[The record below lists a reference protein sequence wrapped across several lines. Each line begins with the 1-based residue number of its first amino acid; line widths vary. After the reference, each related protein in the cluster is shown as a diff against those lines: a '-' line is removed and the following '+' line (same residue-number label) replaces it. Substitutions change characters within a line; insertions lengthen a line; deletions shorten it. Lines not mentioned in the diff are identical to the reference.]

1 MYVVLSAF
9 LCILGYC
16 YGFQEYSL
24 DVRFRRLSELSLYN
38 SVPKFTSDE
47 FRTFALSKP
56 RNYSLFVFLT
66 ALSKHHFTDQLKLA
80 EQEFRILADSWK
92 RRSGELFFALA
103 DHDRDPEIF
112 QILNLTTVPAIL
124 YVNPKGVIKFS
135 DFMNIQRY
143 GLSADAVADW
153 IEGLTSIR
161 IRVVRPPSYMGTFLL
176 ALFMTIGGA
185 ALWFRRVSLSPL
197 LNPSLW
203 CMLSLVSVH
212 FKAVFYFGS
221 VVCTACSVVTST
233 REPSGLNC

>member
-1 MYVVLSAF
+1 MYTLVFVVV
-9 LCILGYC
+9 CIFSHCL
-16 YGFQEYSL
+16 GFQEYSL

-38 SVPKFTSDE
+38 SVPKLTFDE

-56 RNYSLFVFLT
+56 RNYSLFVYLT

-112 QILNLTTVPAIL
+112 QMLNLTTVPAIL
-124 YVNPKGVIKFS
+124 YVNPKGVIKSS

-161 IRVVRPPSYMGTFLL
+161 LHGHILTSPVHDNRRRCLMVPSGQSKSSDES
-176 ALFMTIGGA
+176 I
-185 ALWFRRVSLSPL
+185 
-197 LNPSLW
+197 
-203 CMLSLVSVH
+203 SLVYALSGSH
-212 FKAVFYFGS
+212 FLWHFWAGV
-221 VVCTACSVVTST
+221 
-233 REPSGLNC
+233 

>member
-66 ALSKHHFTDQLKLA
+66 ALSKHHFTDQLKQVEVCYFYPIRLA

-112 QILNLTTVPAIL
+112 QI
-124 YVNPKGVIKFS
+124 
-135 DFMNIQRY
+135 
-143 GLSADAVADW
+143 
-153 IEGLTSIR
+153 

-203 CMLSLVSVH
+203 CMLSLALIFCGISGQVYNQIRGPPLLH
-212 FKAVFYFGS
+212 G
-221 VVCTACSVVTST
+221 T
-233 REPSGLNC
+233 PSGEIKAFIYPGSDYQFVAETLIVMMLCILFLHSSY

>member
-1 MYVVLSAF
+1 MSPPGDAALAGCTRCCSSLYVFLATAALSK
-9 LCILGYC
+9 
-16 YGFQEYSL
+16 EYVCLYLTVSNFSQSL
-24 DVRFRRLSELSLYN
+24 DVRFRRLSELGLYN
-38 SVPKFTSDE
+38 SVPKLTFDE

-66 ALSKHHFTDQLKLA
+66 ALSKHHFTDQLKYVEIIRFYPIRLA

-112 QILNLTTVPAIL
+112 QMLNLTTVPAIL
-124 YVNPKGVIKFS
+124 YVNPKGVIKSS

-161 IRVVRPPSYMGTFLL
+161 VYGFN
-176 ALFMTIGGA
+176 
-185 ALWFRRVSLSPL
+185 
-197 LNPSLW
+197 LN
-203 CMLSLVSVH
+203 
-212 FKAVFYFGS
+212 
-221 VVCTACSVVTST
+221 
-233 REPSGLNC
+233 